1 MLLAAS
7 LASLAIVTQD
17 QAVLRAAPRDS
28 AQQQVTLWQ
37 GDSLEVRGE
46 RLGYLQVYD
55 HRRERAGYV
64 KASQVRSTDLKPV
77 EANELMAVVRF
88 LRDTPGAEALGV
100 AYSAAYIKAA
110 PAGQIGAESFD
121 ALGTFADRL
130 AQRASRG
137 KASDP
142 TLAAHLEVVASYGVQ
157 MKSVERDGKVQLCYE
172 GDAFRR
178 VLALP
183 ATEEQKARA
192 ALALTRHDCVD
203 PNLRPMERYQLDN
216 WRAEVLNKV
225 DTGKLPDYLQN
236 RIQMRRAGVLAS
248 LAFQRAR
255 RGEPAQPQGEGA
267 IAALAA
273 VNREGL
279 PDEDLA
285 VYTDAAVR
293 VGASRWAALPAVSP
307 AGKLGIATVAGEP
320 GETCILLTDTQHP
333 ANNPLARRCTYGQVW
348 VASASSNAQ
357 GTQLALAVQP
367 LDTWRELWLFRK
379 QADGWT
385 VDVIPPATN
394 SPELGY
400 LEFAGWVPGDKQLLT
415 AREAK
420 VEGRYKR
427 TFEVIQ
433 LDTLAVQNKADKP
446 ESLSVFYKWQAASWK
461 GGTVSLR

>member
-1 MLLAAS
+1 
-7 LASLAIVTQD
+7 
-17 QAVLRAAPRDS
+17 
-28 AQQQVTLWQ
+28 
-37 GDSLEVRGE
+37 
-46 RLGYLQVYD
+46 
-55 HRRERAGYV
+55 
-64 KASQVRSTDLKPV
+64 
-77 EANELMAVVRF
+77 
-88 LRDTPGAEALGV
+88 
-100 AYSAAYIKAA
+100 
-110 PAGQIGAESFD
+110 
-121 ALGTFADRL
+121 
-130 AQRASRG
+130 
-137 KASDP
+137 
-142 TLAAHLEVVASYGVQ
+142 
-157 MKSVERDGKVQLCYE
+157 
-172 GDAFRR
+172 
-178 VLALP
+178 
-183 ATEEQKARA
+183 
-192 ALALTRHDCVD
+192 
-203 PNLRPMERYQLDN
+203 LDN

-248 LAFQRAR
+248 LAFQSAR

-273 VNREGL
+273 VNREAL
-279 PDEDLA
+279 PDEDQA

-293 VGASRWAALPAVSP
+293 VGASRWAALPAVAP

-320 GETCILLTDTQHP
+320 GETCILLTDAQHP

-348 VASASSNAQ
+348 TASASSNAQ

-400 LEFAGWVPGDKQLLT
+400 LEFAGWVPGDKQLLA

-446 ESLSVFYKWQAASWK
+446 ESLSVFYKWQAPSWK